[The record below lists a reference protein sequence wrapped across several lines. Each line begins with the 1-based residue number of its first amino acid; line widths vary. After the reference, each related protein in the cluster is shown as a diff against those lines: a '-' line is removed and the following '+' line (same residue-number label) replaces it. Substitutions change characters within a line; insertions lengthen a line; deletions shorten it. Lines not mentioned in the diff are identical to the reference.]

1 MSENDPH
8 VCEDENDQA
17 FCPYVLYL
25 PESELYQC
33 RTSPGSYL
41 IVTNE
46 TIVPKFLDT
55 VCPDGQALKT
65 GTRECEE
72 LTSSLKESV
81 LVSPLFSTKD
91 KLVYEKVGECPEGT
105 FKNATKIRGWTGVD
119 VDIINCT
126 KICEED

>member
-8 VCEDENDQA
+8 VCEDENDPA

-41 IVTNE
+41 IE
-46 TIVPKFLDT
+46 TKDNMFAKILNT

-65 GTRECEE
+65 GTRECEKLSSSSAE
-72 LTSSLKESV
+72 LV
-81 LVSPLFSTKD
+81 FVSPLFSTKD
-91 KLVYEKVGECPEGT
+91 KLVYEKVDECPEGT
-105 FKNATKIRGWTGVD
+105 FKNVIEVTGWTGSN
-119 VDIINCT
+119 INITNCT
-126 KICEED
+126 KTCTEN